1 MDIEIFR
8 RVSHVFSIFL
18 WSINYTKEVC
28 ISYRIVLDLEIV
40 LVEGALV
47 FSFLVFSIYENHNS
61 NHNLLVLAL
70 FPDLEVM
77 QFWSINYVCQICN
90 YISCFGHARNFRQ
103 YLYLRFLGNR
113 RIFLLLVFVK
123 YML

>member
-1 MDIEIFR
+1 MDTEILR

-90 YISCFGHARNFRQ
+90 LHLLFWTCPKFSTIFIFAVFREQKNFSA
-103 YLYLRFLGNR
+103 FS
-113 RIFLLLVFVK
+113 FC
-123 YML
+123 